1 MFPAGVQ
8 RFKGLAAATWLY
20 LIARVIMT
28 LATHFSLPRIE
39 RFSYIIGEVMVLA
52 MILDGASF

>member
-1 MFPAGVQ
+1 MRVQ